1 MVVVYKIDRLSRAL
15 VDFNKLIE
23 PPSVHGRL
31 HVARAN
37 WGRISSPRTWRPR
50 PTCFGPV
57 ANSMP
62 NRDLTS
68 LNNQSY
74 PITEQRAQSH
84 RWAMVALGKTYEPFW

>member
-1 MVVVYKIDRLSRAL
+1 VVVVYKIDRLSRAL
-15 VDFNKLIE
+15 VDFDKLIE

-50 PTCFGPV
+50 PTFFGPV

-68 LNNQSY
+68 LNSQSY
-74 PITEQRAQSH
+74 PDH
-84 RWAMVALGKTYEPFW
+84 RTTHPESPLGDGGPWEDL